1 MSDLPPPF
9 GPFDAPP
16 PFDPSGNP
24 FQPADPFKSS
34 AGRPF
39 EQGAF
44 ELPGSSGAAP
54 APPAPPLPPGAP
66 APPPPELQQK
76 REQGETPLSEYLW
89 RRLESLEQELQGA
102 QRQAL
107 ESQSLLKNQEEL
119 KTQVETQLRLISEQV
134 RREKAEKDIESEKS
148 KAHGRVDA
156 LEKRLDE
163 MHQTWAQLLREA
175 IGSREGSNEQFIQE
189 MRNLRSDVGSLQ
201 QQFGQM
207 PQISPQIEQLK
218 AAIPGGLARWEE
230 DARRLELSVSS
241 RLTEIERRMGEEM
254 ERQRDRVADL
264 MRERA
269 AVEQAIGEQRTQL
282 HQEFMKERVSLL
294 NQFQQQSGHLEE
306 ALERL
311 LGARDG
317 EANHVRQLGEMINS
331 VERILRE
338 PPHAK
343 DEVVRELDKEKRE
356 LMNTLKERAA
366 QFHAFTTERR
376 EVERSLGESLLKFQR
391 ELDEAR
397 AHHVKLESRIAELQM
412 QVQQADARAQ
422 IARQECDSKDQRFAL
437 LAQERDDLSRALMNE
452 AGKVRD
458 HLGRVAEADEAW
470 SHRVE
475 HSTRSAAEEKQKRIE
490 TEAELAD
497 LKARVQSLS
506 DHLARALQEK
516 DQVLHSSSAWQQE
529 KENLMATLKKKDEM
543 ISMLSSTFKNL
554 LKK

>member
-24 FQPADPFKSS
+24 FQPADPFK
-34 AGRPF
+34 GGF
-39 EQGAF
+39 EASAF
-44 ELPGSSGAAP
+44 EIPGSASGAPP
-54 APPAPPLPPGAP
+54 APPAPPPGAP
-66 APPPPELQQK
+66 APPSPELQQQ
-76 REQGETPLSEYLW
+76 RGGGAETPLSEYLW

-102 QRQAL
+102 QRQSL

-119 KTQVETQLRLISEQV
+119 KTQVETQLKLISEQV
-134 RREKAEKDIESEKS
+134 RREKAEKDTESEKS

-175 IGSREGSNEQFIQE
+175 IGSREGGQEQFLQE
-189 MRNLRSDVGSLQ
+189 VRGLRGDVGALQ

-207 PQISPQIEQLK
+207 PQIAPQIEQLK
-218 AAIPGGLARWEE
+218 AQIPGGLARWEE
-230 DARRLELSVSS
+230 DARRLEISVSS

-269 AVEQAIGEQRTQL
+269 AVEQAIGEQRQQL

-294 NQFQQQSGHLEE
+294 SQFQQQSSQLEE
-306 ALERL
+306 ALEKI
-311 LGARDG
+311 LGAREG
-317 EANHVRQLGEMINS
+317 EGTQVRSLREMIERM
-331 VERILRE
+331 ERILKE

-343 DEVVRELDKEKRE
+343 DEIVRELDHEKRE
-356 LMNTLKERAA
+356 LMNALKERAA
-366 QFHAFTTERR
+366 QFHSFTTERR

-397 AHHVKLESRIAELQM
+397 SHHVKLESRIAELQM
-412 QVQQADARAQ
+412 HVQSADARAQ

-458 HLGRVAEADEAW
+458 HLGRVAEADDAW
-470 SHRVE
+470 AHRVE
-475 HSTRSAAEEKQKRIE
+475 HSTKSAAEEKQKRIE
-490 TEAELAD
+490 TEADLAD
-497 LKARVQSLS
+497 LRSRVQSLS

-516 DQVLHSSSAWQQE
+516 DQVLHNSSAWQQE